1 MSSWT
6 DEEILGVT
14 LAWRNVSENTRVSDT
29 SQEIR
34 ATPFWTRVFSEFK
47 TLVGGQTDR
56 TERDLTEKFHNVK
69 ADCTVFEG
77 YFNSN
82 QEESPNESEEG
93 LIELAKIDYLL
104 DYDEDFEYVSAWQ
117 LLRDYIYI

>member
-14 LAWRNVSENTRVSDT
+14 LAWRNVAENTRVSDT

-34 ATPFWTRVFSEFK
+34 ATPFWSRVFFEFR
-47 TLVGGQTDR
+47 TLVGGQTNR
-56 TERDLTEKFHNVK
+56 TTKDVIEKFHNVK
-69 ADCTVFEG
+69 AECTVFEG
-77 YFNSN
+77 FFNSN
-82 QEESPNESEEG
+82 KEESPNESEEG

-104 DYDEDFEYVSAWQ
+104 DYDEDFGYVSA
-117 LLRDYIYI
+117 